1 MGDVEDVVDYLKRQ
15 PDVLA
20 KIGQRLELTG
30 CAVGG
35 HTAEFYG
42 TGQQR
47 GGFALVNVS
56 KLGTRHRLPLTF
68 EVGHLSSDQL
78 GVPSSL
84 GQFTHEIVL
93 LVTLGWIGLIGQLE
107 SQSEQGIPG
116 QHRDALP
123 INDVIGF
130 VAAPV
135 IVVVQG
141 RKVVMNQ

>member
-1 MGDVEDVVDYLKRQ
+1 MGDVEDVVDHLKRQ
-15 PDVLA
+15 PDVA
-20 KIGQRLELTG
+20 KIGQRLELTV
-30 CAVGG
+30 VGG

-68 EVGHLSSDQL
+68 EVGHPSSDQL

-93 LVTLGWIGLIGQLE
+93 LIALGWLGLVGQLE
-107 SQSEQGIPG
+107 SQVSRASSASTAMPS
-116 QHRDALP
+116 P
-123 INDVIGF
+123 
-130 VAAPV
+130 
-135 IVVVQG
+135 
-141 RKVVMNQ
+141 